1 MIFVMAIST
10 NYGMKQT
17 ANPVSAE
24 SELEHWT
31 RLNYGVVA
39 TKVRTVCLVEGY
51 VTHTVR
57 IQLPTPVELNITLE
71 NTTTTCDAICIRL
84 RQIAEVTQ
92 NLVATMQLSITEMTH
107 RIYSLLPDIS
117 ETPLQRKRQPRAL
130 FSFVG
135 ICRNIYLVQ

>member
-1 MIFVMAIST
+1 MFFMMAIST
-10 NYGMKQT
+10 NYGMKQA
-17 ANPVSAE
+17 ANPGSAE
-24 SELEHWT
+24 PELEHWT

-39 TKVRTVCLVEGY
+39 TKVRTVCLVEDY

-57 IQLPTPVELNITLE
+57 IQLPTPVELNITVE
-71 NTTTTCDAICIRL
+71 NTTTPCDAVCMRL

-92 NLVATMQLSITEMTH
+92 NLVSTMQLSITEMTQ

-135 ICRNIYLVQ
+135 KISQ